1 MLELYFK
8 EVGRHPLLTRAQE
21 VDLAQRI
28 EKGDDIARQK
38 MITSNLR
45 LAISIARKYSNNGI
59 SLEDLI
65 QESNI
70 GLMKAV
76 ERFDWRRGFKFST
89 YACWWI
95 KQAVTRHISMN
106 NTTIRI
112 PGHTRGNSKQIKIFV
127 ESYVKEFNTQ
137 PSIAEICE
145 FTGLSE
151 VLVKASLG
159 ANHLQ
164 YLVSLDA
171 SISRDGEGR
180 TVSEIVPDENAVN
193 VDDKLDN
200 EKLVEVIKKALSCLT
215 VREEMILRLRFGI
228 DDAIDSTMIYNVEEK

>member
-1 MLELYFK
+1 MLEQYFK
-8 EVGRHPLLTRAQE
+8 EVSRHPLLTRAQE
-21 VDLAQRI
+21 VDLAQKI
-28 EKGDDIARQK
+28 EKGDSLAREK

-76 ERFDWRRGFKFST
+76 ERFDWRKGFKFST

-95 KQAVTRHISMN
+95 KQSVTRHISMN

-112 PGHTRGNSKQIKIFV
+112 PGHTRGNSKQIKLFV
-127 ESYVKEFNTQ
+127 ENYIDEFKVH
-137 PSIAEICE
+137 PSIDEICE
-145 FTGLSE
+145 FTGLSD

-159 ANHLQ
+159 ANNLQ
-164 YLVSLDA
+164 YLISLDA
-171 SISRDGEGR
+171 PYDRNGEGR
-180 TVSEIVPDENAVN
+180 TVSEIIPDENCKNIDEV
-193 VDDKLDN
+193 LDN
-200 EKLVEVIKKALSCLT
+200 EKMIEVIKSALSCLT
-215 VREEMILRLRFGI
+215 DREEMVLRLRFGI
-228 DDAIDSTMIYNVEEK
+228 DDKIDDSNVYEMEET